1 MRPAL
6 FRLARVAAAV
16 PADAVMLAALL
27 ALACWGR
34 T

>member
-1 MRPAL
+1 MRRAAFL
-6 FRLARVAAAV
+6 LARIVAAI

-34 T
+34 V